1 MLVDFSDKEKRTWG
15 ILPVGNSG
23 NPKSIFYQD
32 QAKMYN
38 EGKMRRQLTNKK
50 EIQRTSS
57 LLLLKVK

>member
-1 MLVDFSDKEKRTWG
+1 
-15 ILPVGNSG
+15 
-23 NPKSIFYQD
+23 
-32 QAKMYN
+32 MYN